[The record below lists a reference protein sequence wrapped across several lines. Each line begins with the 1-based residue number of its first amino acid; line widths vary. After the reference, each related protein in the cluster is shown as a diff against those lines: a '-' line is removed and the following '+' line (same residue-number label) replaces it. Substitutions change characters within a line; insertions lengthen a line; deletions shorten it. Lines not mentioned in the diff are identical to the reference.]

1 MRLQD
6 ELREILYDLRDEK
19 FVDLLLRRCLGSDLE
34 YEKKFYV
41 VAF

>member
-19 FVDLLLRRCLGSDLE
+19 FANLLLRRYWGSDL
-34 YEKKFYV
+34 
-41 VAF
+41 